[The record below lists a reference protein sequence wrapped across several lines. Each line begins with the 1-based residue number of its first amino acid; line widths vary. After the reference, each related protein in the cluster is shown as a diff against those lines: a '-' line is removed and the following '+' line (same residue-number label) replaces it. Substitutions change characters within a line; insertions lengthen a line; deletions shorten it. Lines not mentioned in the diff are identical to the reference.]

1 MLRDATQT
9 TLFEILEENRIPIEH
24 NKSENTVIL
33 KDSRSRILFRSMD
46 EYERLRGSNLAWFGM
61 DELTYTQQ
69 DAWDRMVSR
78 LRDPKAKRLC
88 GFAAWTPKGYDW
100 VYRKF
105 IGPKRVAK
113 YVAIVAAPNENRHLL
128 DKIPDY
134 YDRLK
139 DTYDE
144 RFFKQEA
151 LGEYL
156 SLDGSRV
163 YGVFDRMIHVQPQSI
178 DPHVPLLW
186 ALDFNVDPM
195 TSIVA
200 QYNGGIFRVLGEIV
214 LRHATTAEAV
224 DAFTERYPAHAMGVA
239 VYGDSSGNN
248 SKTSGTSDYQIVRD
262 GLRHKGITGANYK
275 LQPAN
280 PSVKERI
287 AVMNGRLKSA
297 AGNVSML
304 VDPGCKELIQD
315 FEQVSYKADSN
326 QVDKDRDRMRTHASD
341 ALGYMLWQECVGSP
355 KIGDRQERIL

>member
-1 MLRDATQT
+1 
-9 TLFEILEENRIPIEH
+9 
-24 NKSENTVIL
+24 
-33 KDSRSRILFRSMD
+33 
-46 EYERLRGSNLAWFGM
+46 
-61 DELTYTQQ
+61 
-69 DAWDRMVSR
+69 
-78 LRDPKAKRLC
+78 
-88 GFAAWTPKGYDW
+88 
-100 VYRKF
+100 
-105 IGPKRVAK
+105 
-113 YVAIVAAPNENRHLL
+113 
-128 DKIPDY
+128 
-134 YDRLK
+134 
-139 DTYDE
+139 
-144 RFFKQEA
+144 
-151 LGEYL
+151 
-156 SLDGSRV
+156 
-163 YGVFDRMIHVQPQSI
+163 
-178 DPHVPLLW
+178 
-186 ALDFNVDPM
+186 
-195 TSIVA
+195 
-200 QYNGGIFRVLGEIV
+200 LGEIV